1 MWTCDP
7 DYVDLGRS
15 KLCLCWQ
22 RSKGKAKAFGISI
35 GDSNVECG
43 RNVYFLVR
51 ILLMNIFEYIW
62 GHLRQ
67 LSWYRKYNMKY
78 IHHSLKDLHYMFNVE
93 ISKMQVFKNIKY
105 CCCEVDGIKLYKWKL
120 CYLLDFLDE
129 LTSDGLGP
137 NEWSHIFRSLF
148 YIICIVFQERNL
160 IVGNNMWRVIL
171 MWILMLVFVDMIHI
185 SASLWQPSG
194 RSGAG
199 TGLEPVGGESLESA
213 GPPLGTHKVVSGHT
227 GPGAWGTRYRGT
239 PLSWFSVFLLLLCC
253 CFHKSQ
259 LSNQSLH
266 LRPLDTNTID

>member
-1 MWTCDP
+1 MWTWDGVSSV
-7 DYVDLGRS
+7 YVGREVKVKHLGFR
-15 KLCLCWQ
+15 LEIQMW
-22 RSKGKAKAFGISI
+22 
-35 GDSNVECG
+35 NVG
-43 RNVYFLVR
+43 VSNVYFLVR

-67 LSWYRKYNMKY
+67 LSWYRKFNMKY

-213 GPPLGTHKVVSGHT
+213 GPPLVTHKVVSGHT
-227 GPGAWGTRYRGT
+227 EVRPCLG
-239 PLSWFSVFLLLLCC
+239 SVCFSCC
-253 CFHKSQ
+253 CVAASIKPNYPIKASICAFWIQ
-259 LSNQSLH
+259 IQ
-266 LRPLDTNTID
+266 